1 MCTRYI
7 YSSLY
12 AHTLQIQSQ
21 IDVYLYIYI
30 LLYIYIYVC
39 LCIFVYVYIYMCVC
53 VKYICIYSVFPHFE
67 PVDLFTVTC
76 FKLLYLINH
85 TYICTGFD

>member
-30 LLYIYIYVC
+30 CMFVYFCVCIYICVYVLNINIYIY
-39 LCIFVYVYIYMCVC
+39 
-53 VKYICIYSVFPHFE
+53 IYSVFPHFE

>member
-30 LLYIYIYVC
+30 CMFVYFCVCIYI
-39 LCIFVYVYIYMCVC
+39 CVC
-53 VKYICIYSVFPHFE
+53 VKYIYIYSVFPHFE